1 MKPYG
6 LNKSHKMCST
16 IAIDALFMRGADAEA
31 ILAYPLRVVWRVN
44 SARKADVDTP
54 KFLIS
59 VPKRR
64 MRHAVDRVLLRRRVR
79 ESYRLNRP
87 ELLGEVKQP
96 VDMAFVYIADKIVD
110 FRQINRAMVKCL
122 TKIAEKC
129 CPASSQDC

>member
-6 LNKSHKMCST
+6 LNKSHKLCST

-87 ELLGEVKQP
+87 ELLCGVKQP
-96 VDMAFVYIADKIVD
+96 VDIAFVYMSVPPS
-110 FRQINRAMVKCL
+110 
-122 TKIAEKC
+122 
-129 CPASSQDC
+129 PAYILVNKLFFLLFKSIPTLG